1 MKKKLSILS
10 FLFYTTIFLYSGE
23 LFRNGTEYSDSGH
36 YKFWYGL
43 DGMWGDWSLS
53 FSIPSIVYKLDN
65 QTFYVKKGTQLKNI
79 SCTPLGYG
87 LYPMTGHD
95 CLLLFDN
102 SYFDG
107 KSYTINKNTTIV
119 HKLRITKS
127 ISKKV
132 KEKILATV
140 NIYVDETPPSLSITG
155 HDEKWHREA
164 QSIEITITDSTQDA
178 VSSGL
183 YTVNIPDVCVY
194 NDATKK
200 YTVSHE
206 GKNNIK
212 ITAYDNI
219 LNYAEKS
226 ITVKIDTTVP
236 VLNIDGEKTGWQKDD
251 VTLSVNVT
259 DVTSGVKR
267 IIVKDM
273 FYSGR
278 DKTGSGSE
286 ITKELYTFNG
296 ISDTGEN
303 RVTKTYTVSQSGVH
317 EIIFE
322 AEDVA
327 GNSIKSETP
336 IIIKID
342 KEQPSI
348 TATSGD
354 YGFDTWT
361 NNKNVEIQLEVK
373 DDHSG
378 VSKVWIN
385 DEDNK
390 IALDKDGKGSLTVT
404 AEGTTTLKPYARDN
418 VGNQTVNPESYTVRI
433 DTTPPTISVNLSDSS
448 DTSRKYEGGWS
459 KNNVKA
465 VIDFADSTSGID
477 PTTIEITDE
486 FKGKEEKVD
495 FTTGEHDLQK
505 FFVLNE
511 EGIHRIKAY
520 VKDYAGNPQTTET
533 YEIKIDK
540 KEIAEDDVRLST
552 EFMTEEIEANKVVIN
567 NSERFG
573 GNLKTFIVNVEKEA
587 ANASK
592 PNTVEISL
600 DRKKNTYNLTAKS
613 DNSGYEYRLDVSNLG
628 EGSHVFE
635 VSVIDEAGNKTTAKD
650 ANQLTIDRT
659 AIEPTAIGETII
671 DETTAIEKLNVRLA
685 GDYVK
690 ISEDKKNKTKV
701 EIALLKFNDTK
712 RLISHEKDGEI
723 TVVYFSPVGSKEE
736 EIVQNNIVRDK
747 RADGVY
753 AVDAENID
761 MYGNSSRKTVYL
773 MWRNGEAG
781 PSKST
786 IIRGYEDTKD
796 GLKSY
801 IEFPVE
807 TYTAKVGTSNK
818 VYERNYKIYGSTG
831 NTSTAKE
838 CIQSNGK
845 IRLYLTGKDNSLG
858 EVINW
863 KGSEAERSV
872 NLFYSEEYKPTESEK
887 NIIVGQEGF
896 SQITEYFIEDLAPV
910 LNPNLKFVDY
920 AGKKIQVTCVKAD
933 GYEGFEA
940 MAEDPD
946 GDNTLL
952 YKITFT
958 NKGGEV
964 KTVVLDKITEGIEL
978 PEEFDYSSG
987 MTVKLEAK
995 GIRQGLGE
1003 DKSKYEELWNDESI
1017 PCSKALIKTYEA
1029 SKIDSKK
1036 PALKEY
1042 DEEYWKEVPEWT
1054 ARTGSDFVFTDDES
1068 GINTVIV
1075 HYKSVEASEEKVLL
1089 EDSITLSEAKEYTY
1103 TVDLTKLG
1111 TDLSGEYYVE
1121 FTVTDMTGNDF
1132 VYISNHVLVD
1142 TKKPEIKNVIKTTDK
1157 DGDVKLDIT
1166 AEDGNGSGVKQ
1177 YSVKTESETE
1187 WEDWRAY
1194 TGGRS
1199 VYVSRDRF
1207 SGNGRKLSVKVRD
1220 SVGNESS
1227 EKTVESESYEKISEI
1242 ESVTL
1247 KGINEKG
1254 YVTERG
1260 TLDTEIR
1267 FEAGT
1272 DSSNYK
1278 ISWILKNVSD
1288 GTEKTYSSI
1297 EGLRAAVE
1305 DGKEYSVK
1313 VTAENAKGSRSE
1325 KKGDRSFR
1333 VETSSPAVIKVKTA
1347 SKDIVKG
1354 KKHEIIVEG
1363 GLDATS
1369 STERTVYVVKKTADG
1384 KYEEI
1389 YRKVLETSE
1398 SKEIIKIETGL
1409 YEEEIKEGTLAVYA
1423 ESENEA
1429 GLVTQSEKLTGF
1441 KLKESKGLV
1450 VEADEYTAGSLYVRW
1465 SSGNSE
1471 TTGYKYVV
1479 ETENGEEIG
1488 SGEATGTTLVY
1499 DFEKALTHG
1508 TIVYVTVKGY
1518 TEDGEETE
1526 SGKSDAIM
1534 FCTEHPKG
1542 KWSKVPSAVLSTE
1555 VWAEYAVEKGIGI
1568 KTKNWALEVYE
1579 KDSEGNWNWNGT
1591 AEDGED
1597 SWKEVKGEQGKININ
1612 LSEMKAEGRI
1622 KDGSLIRLVLSME
1635 NKAGFETQVT
1645 TGGIVVDDS
1654 LPPEPVAL
1662 DQGDVV
1668 NQVKEEGLKVDWGTS
1683 FSDPESGSTYY
1694 WRWYLN
1700 GEETGDSK
1708 EWTEAEWNEE
1718 KTEQQLYGVI
1728 GEEIKDEKYDGRILY
1743 FEVKA
1748 VNGAGSE
1755 TIGRTDGIILDSNA
1769 PVIENIGIYVS
1780 ETMSSASQISGY
1792 TKIEKIG
1799 EYIYL
1804 KITAEDITSWSE
1816 RAEAVLYEIYEDGTK
1831 TQKTKVELK
1840 VTDNTA
1846 TAKMKVKD
1854 VLGIKAGTRFEIL
1867 ATAKDA
1873 AGNRSGSAVSG
1884 GIVLVGSPVKVE
1896 TVNIQGDTVNLNVN
1910 WTTTGDNR
1918 WTKEYMVKVSY
1929 PEKNKNAV
1937 YHTKTASL
1945 SVDWKEIGIMLDG
1958 SEDGTS
1964 VSVTVTPVGYVSN
1977 PAGEEGKTEI
1987 FMLDFTI
1994 PEFDESEKCVPADS
2008 DLTAW
2013 ADYVTAYVRYITGVT
2028 GASVQW
2034 ASNYAADGSELTA
2047 WEKKRNSSSLKV
2059 NKSINELN
2067 EAKKAEFWHNKY
2079 VMLRFRAVNQM
2090 GLSSTEKKVTP
2101 VLIDITKPDLA
2112 EISRDWVW
2120 TNKAGTLDEIKIKG
2134 RDSESGLSGYI
2145 SALIKK
2151 TDAESEETMIQSLQK
2166 GSVSIK
2172 KIYVKGNETYES
2184 ENSTIPIVGIEE
2196 GMYKA
2201 VLGIRSGSGLWTYV
2215 SSEDIEVD
2223 RTPPVF
2229 RAEKTSFSGAEKQTV
2244 KIGEDDVTVYV
2255 TNGPAQE
2262 YKLYSNEES
2271 LWKIRI
2277 DTPSAMEKTVTEY
2290 QGMAEGTVDF
2300 KDNPD
2305 GRLYKVSVEMTDR
2318 AGNTG
2323 TGFEYLRY
2331 NSAPAVTVI
2340 YDENEDGSKS
2350 DKIIVWPGHT
2360 KSISELFGV
2369 TDYEQVTD
2377 GDYPLTYTWI
2387 PGNGD
2392 ENHTWT
2398 GGNSKID
2405 IMGSDGEYR
2414 TAYYQES
2421 EKAQVS
2427 RYTGYLKVQDRY
2439 GKESITEVEVTVENT
2454 REGNLIVDEYWTG
2467 EYEITGKVVV
2477 PEGKLLVLENADVT
2491 ADGKADGSVLDS
2503 GFDVYGKMETL
2514 GSVTM
2519 NSGNPLMKWRGIKIG
2534 GTLTGDNLNIE
2545 DGQRGLTVLEN
2556 GKVELDELDI
2566 KAALTGLHL
2575 LGGEF
2580 KCEKMNINECRQ
2592 YGIKEESVG
2601 QYDYGNLEFCNNGR
2615 NLYRDGFTE

>member
-1 MKKKLSILS
+1 MKKILSILS

-212 ITAYDNI
+212 ITAYDNV

-278 DKTGSGSE
+278 DKTGAGSE

-342 KEQPSI
+342 KEHPSI

-373 DDHSG
+373 DEHSG
-378 VSKVWIN
+378 VSNVWIN
-385 DEDNK
+385 DESNEK
-390 IALDKDGKGSLTVT
+390 TLDKDGKVSLTVT

-448 DTSRKYEGGWS
+448 DTSRKYEGDWV

-477 PTTIEITDE
+477 STTIEITDE

-505 FFVLNE
+505 FFVLKE
-511 EGIHRIKAY
+511 EGIHKIKAY

-540 KEIAEDDVRLST
+540 KEIAEDDVKLST
-552 EFMTEEIEANKVVIN
+552 EFMTEEIENNNTVIN

-600 DRKKNTYNLTAKS
+600 DGKKNTYNLTAKS
-613 DNSGYEYRLDVSNLG
+613 DNSGYEYRLDVSGLA
-628 EGSHVFE
+628 EKLYEFE
-635 VSVIDEAGNKTTAKD
+635 VNVIDEAGNGMTSTVKQ
-650 ANQLTIDRT
+650 NVTIDRT
-659 AIEPTAIGETII
+659 AMVPTAEGLSGESSDGTEVNI
-671 DETTAIEKLNVRLA
+671 TLSNLA
-685 GDYVK
+685 
-690 ISEDKKNKTKV
+690 
-701 EIALLKFNDTK
+701 DTK
-712 RLISHEKDGEI
+712 RLLSHDGSGKI
-723 TVVYFSPVGSKEE
+723 TVVYHMPVDNSLAEA
-736 EIVQNNIVRDK
+736 ITNSILRDK
-747 RADGVY
+747 REDGVY

-761 MYGNSSRKTVYL
+761 EYGNPSRKTVYL
-773 MWRNGEAG
+773 LWRDGEEG
-781 PSKST
+781 PAESAVT
-786 IIRGYEDTKD
+786 RGYENTKE

-801 IEFPVE
+801 IEFPAE
-807 TYTAKVGTSNK
+807 TYTAEVGTSNK
-818 VYERNYKIYGSTG
+818 VYERTYKVYGSTG
-831 NTSTAKE
+831 SAAEAKE
-838 CIQSNGK
+838 CIQSDGK
-845 IRLYLTGKDNSLG
+845 IRLYLTGQNKLQ

-863 KGSEAERSV
+863 KGSEADRTV
-872 NLFYSEEYKPTESEK
+872 KLFYSEVYKPTAGERSTIK
-887 NIIVGQEGF
+887 GQNGT
-896 SQITEYFIEDLAPV
+896 SKATEYFIEDLAPV
-910 LNPNLKFVDY
+910 VNPCLKFVDY
-920 AGKKIQVTCVKAD
+920 AGQKITFTCVPAS
-933 GYEGFEA
+933 GYTGFSA

-946 GDNTLL
+946 GDPLL
-952 YKITFT
+952 YRVTFKNNAGEEKSVFITGLG
-958 NKGGEV
+958 N
-964 KTVVLDKITEGIEL
+964 GIEL
-978 PEEFDYSSG
+978 PEDFDYSSG
-987 MTVKLEAK
+987 LNVKVEIK
-995 GIRQGLGE
+995 GIRQGIGDDE
-1003 DKSKYEELWNDESI
+1003 TKFEELWNDETV
-1017 PCSKALIKTYEA
+1017 PCTAIEKTYEA
-1029 SKIDSKK
+1029 SRIDSKI
-1036 PALKEY
+1036 PELKEY

-1054 ARTGSDFVFTDDES
+1054 ARTVSDFVFTDEES

-1075 HYKSVEASEEKVLL
+1075 EYKTVEENEEKTVLK
-1089 EDSITLSEAKEYTY
+1089 DTVILSEAKEYTY

-1111 TDLSGEYYVE
+1111 AELSGKYAVA
-1121 FTVTDMTGNDF
+1121 FAVTDMTENDL
-1132 VYISNHVLVD
+1132 VYSSNPVTVD
-1142 TKKPEIKNVIKTTDK
+1142 TKKPEIKTVTQETDK

-1166 AEDGNGSGVKQ
+1166 ADDGNGSGVKQ
-1177 YSVKTESETE
+1177 YSIKTESETE

-1199 VYVSRDRF
+1199 VYVSRERF

-1220 SVGNESS
+1220 TVGNESS

-1247 KGINEKG
+1247 KGINGKG
-1254 YVTERG
+1254 YVTERE
-1260 TLDTEIR
+1260 TLDVEIK
-1267 FEAGT
+1267 FE
-1272 DSSNYK
+1272 DESKSSDYK
-1278 ISWILKNVSD
+1278 INWILKNVSD
-1288 GTEKTYSSI
+1288 GKENTYDSI
-1297 EGLRAAVE
+1297 EALRAAVE
-1305 DGKEYSVK
+1305 DGKEYSIRVN
-1313 VTAENAKGSRSE
+1313 AENAKGSRSE
-1325 KKGDRSFR
+1325 KKGDRSFI
-1333 VETSSPAVIKVKTA
+1333 VETSSPAPIKVRTA
-1347 SKDIVKG
+1347 SKDIVRG

-1363 GLDATS
+1363 GLDATCPA
-1369 STERTVYVVKKTADG
+1369 ERTVHVVKKSSDG
-1384 KYEEI
+1384 SYEEI
-1389 YRKVLETSE
+1389 YRKTLETGE
-1398 SKEIIKIETGL
+1398 NKETVRIETGL
-1409 YEEEIKEGTLAVYA
+1409 YEEEIKAGALAIYA

-1441 KLKESKGLV
+1441 KLKESTGLV

-1465 SSGNSE
+1465 S
-1471 TTGYKYVV
+1471 
-1479 ETENGEEIG
+1479 TENGETAGYEYIVETE
-1488 SGEATGTTLVY
+1488 SGEELGRGNTSETAAVY
-1499 DFEKALTHG
+1499 DIKESLSHG
-1508 TIVYVTVKGY
+1508 TLLYVTVKGY
-1518 TEDGEETE
+1518 TEDGEEIE
-1526 SGKSDAIM
+1526 SGKSDAVM

-1542 KWSKVPSAVLSTE
+1542 KWTKVPAAVLSTE
-1555 VWAEYAVEKGIGI
+1555 AWAEYKIEKGIGI
-1568 KTKNWALEVYE
+1568 KTKACALEVYE

-1591 AEDGED
+1591 DVNGED
-1597 SWKEVKGEQGKININ
+1597 NWTELKAEQGKINVN
-1612 LSEMKAEGRI
+1612 LSGMKTEGRI
-1622 KDGSLIRLVLSME
+1622 KDGSHIRFVLSME

-1645 TGGIVVDDS
+1645 TGGIAVDDS
-1654 LPPEPVAL
+1654 LPPVPVTL

-1668 NQVKEEGLKVDWGTS
+1668 NQVKKEGLYVDWSTS

-1700 GEETGDSK
+1700 
-1708 EWTEAEWNEE
+1708 NEE
-1718 KTEQQLYGVI
+1718 DRDSREWVEADWNDERTEQQMIGVI
-1728 GEEIKDEKYDGRILY
+1728 GDDIKDEKYDGRILY

-1748 VNGAGSE
+1748 VNGAGAE
-1755 TIGRTDGIILDSNA
+1755 TVGRTDGIILDSNA
-1769 PVIENIGIYVS
+1769 PVIEEVKVYVS
-1780 ETMSSASQISGY
+1780 ESMSSTSQIKGY
-1792 TKIEKIG
+1792 TETEKVG

-1804 KITAEDITSWSE
+1804 KITAADITSWSE
-1816 RAEAVLYEIYEDGTK
+1816 SAEAVLHEISEEGMK
-1831 TQKTKVELK
+1831 TQKNKVELEVK
-1840 VTDNTA
+1840 DNTA
-1846 TAKMKVKD
+1846 TARINVKD
-1854 VLGIKAGTRFEIL
+1854 LLDIKDGTRFEIT

-1896 TVNIQGDTVNLNVN
+1896 TVNIQGDTVNLNIN

-1929 PEKNKNAV
+1929 PEKNMNEI
-1937 YHTKTASL
+1937 YHTKTTSL
-1945 SVDWKEIGIMLDG
+1945 SVDWKDIGIMLNE
-1958 SEDGTS
+1958 SENGTS
-1964 VSVTVTPVGYVSN
+1964 VSVTVTPIGYVSR
-1977 PAGEEGKTEI
+1977 PEGEEGKTEN

-1994 PEFDESEKCVPADS
+1994 PEFDENEKCIPADIE
-2008 DLTAW
+2008 LTAW
-2013 ADYVTAYVRYITGVT
+2013 AEHVTAYVRYITGVT

-2034 ASNYAADGSELTA
+2034 ASNYAADGSELTS
-2047 WEKKRNSSSLKV
+2047 WEKKRNASSLKV

-2090 GLSSTEKKVTP
+2090 GLSSIEKKVTP

-2120 TNKAGTLDEIKIKG
+2120 TNKAGTLDEIKIRGK
-2134 RDSESGLSGYI
+2134 DSESGLSGYI

-2151 TDAESEETMIQSLQK
+2151 TDTESEETMIQSLQK
-2166 GSVSIK
+2166 ESVSTQ
-2172 KIYVKGNETYES
+2172 KIYVKGNETYED
-2184 ENSTIPIVGIEE
+2184 EQATIPIVGIEE

-2262 YKLYSNEES
+2262 YKLYSSEEN
-2271 LWKIRI
+2271 LWKINI
-2277 DTPSAMEKTVTEY
+2277 DTPSAIEMNVAEY
-2290 QGMAEGTVDF
+2290 QDMAEGTVDF
-2300 KDNPD
+2300 NLNPD

-2331 NSAPAVTVI
+2331 NSAPAVTVL

-2360 KSISELFGV
+2360 KSISELFSI
-2369 TDYEQVTD
+2369 TDFEQVTD

-2405 IMGSDGEYR
+2405 ILGSDGEYR

-2439 GKESITEVEVTVENT
+2439 GKESITEVEITVENT
-2454 REGNLIVDEYWTG
+2454 REGKLIVDEYWTG
-2467 EYEITGKVVV
+2467 EYVITGKVVV
-2477 PEGKLLVLENADVT
+2477 PEGKVLILENADVT

-2503 GFDVYGKMETL
+2503 GFDVYGRMETS
-2514 GSVTM
+2514 GKVTM
-2519 NSGNPLMKWRGIKIG
+2519 KSGNPLMKWKGIKIG
-2534 GTLTGDNLNIE
+2534 GTLIGDSLYIE
-2545 DGQRGLTVLEN
+2545 EGQRGLTVLEK
-2556 GKVELDELDI
+2556 GIVELDELEI
-2566 KAALTGLHL
+2566 KTALTGLHL
-2575 LGGEF
+2575 MGGVF
-2580 KCEKMNINECRQ
+2580 NCKKMNINNCKQ
-2592 YGIKEESVG
+2592 YGIKEESAG
-2601 QYDYGNLEFCNNGR
+2601 QYDYGNIEFHNNGR
-2615 NLYRDGFTE
+2615 NLYKDGFTE